1 MAPLEKSNEYTML
14 SAVYVSAS
22 NGRSSTGSRGGRVEE
37 NMLLIYTKARMSR
50 SAIMANG
57 TLLDASLSDISPL
70 SSSLF
75 LISSKK
81 KVHRVVLFP
90 APK

>member
-1 MAPLEKSNEYTML
+1 MNTLCYQPFMSLLLM
-14 SAVYVSAS
+14 
-22 NGRSSTGSRGGRVEE
+22 GGLQQGAEVVGWKE